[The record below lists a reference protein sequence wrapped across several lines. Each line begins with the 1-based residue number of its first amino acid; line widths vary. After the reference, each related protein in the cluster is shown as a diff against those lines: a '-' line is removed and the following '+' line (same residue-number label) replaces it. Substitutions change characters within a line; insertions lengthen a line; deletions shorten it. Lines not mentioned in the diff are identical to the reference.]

1 MTKTNEEN
9 TAFRSGFAAM
19 IGRTNVGK
27 STFLNTVLGQKIA
40 ITSNKPQTTRSR
52 QQAVFTD
59 ERGQIV
65 FLDTPGIHKARTKL
79 GEYMITVAD
88 RALRDVDVIVWMVE
102 PKGAIGEGER
112 HILKQLE
119 SIDVPVILLINKI
132 DTVPKE
138 DLLARI
144 ALYAKEYEFADIV
157 PVSAMKGDGVKEVVD
172 LIFSYLPEG
181 PMYYDEDTV
190 TDTKMRDLAAEFVRE
205 KALKCLKDEVPDG
218 IAVAIEQMTWVEG
231 TGRPLRNGKI
241 DTGRYDI
248 DAAIVCERDSHKRI
262 IIGKGGEMIKKIGSA
277 ARFEIERM
285 TGEHV
290 NLKLFVKVRKGWRD
304 NEAWLKDFGYDRR
317 DI

>member
-1 MTKTNEEN
+1 MSETKQP
-9 TAFRSGFAAM
+9 FRSGFAAM

-52 QQAVFTD
+52 QHAVYTD

-65 FLDTPGIHKARTKL
+65 FLDTPGIHKAKTKL

-102 PKGAIGEGER
+102 PKGPIGEGER

-119 SIDVPVILLINKI
+119 TIDVPVILLINKI

-144 ALYAKEYEFADIV
+144 AMYAKEYEFAEIV
-157 PVSAMKGDGVKEVVD
+157 PVSALKGEGTDEVVS
-172 LIFSYLPEG
+172 LIFDRLPEG

-190 TDTKMRDLAAEFVRE
+190 TDTKMRDLAAEFIRE
-205 KALKCLKDEVPDG
+205 KALKCLKDEVPHG
-218 IAVAIEQMTWVEG
+218 IAVAIEQMTWNEDG
-231 TGRPLRNGKI
+231 N
-241 DTGRYDI
+241 RYDI
-248 DAAIVCERDSHKRI
+248 DAAIICERDSHKRI

-285 TGEHV
+285 AGEHV
-290 NLKLFVKVRKGWRD
+290 NLKLWVKVRKGWRD
-304 NEAWLKDFGYDRR
+304 NDTWLRDFGYDRKNL
-317 DI
+317 

>member
-1 MTKTNEEN
+1 MSETKQP
-9 TAFRSGFAAM
+9 FRSGFAAM

-52 QQAVFTD
+52 QHAVYTD

-65 FLDTPGIHKARTKL
+65 FLDTPGIHKAKTKL

-102 PKGAIGEGER
+102 PKGSIGEGER

-119 SIDVPVILLINKI
+119 TIDVPVILLINKI

-144 ALYAKEYEFADIV
+144 AMYAKEYEFAEIV
-157 PVSAMKGDGVKEVVD
+157 PVSALKGEGTDEVVS
-172 LIFSYLPEG
+172 LIFDRLPEG

-190 TDTKMRDLAAEFVRE
+190 TDTKMRDLAAEFIRE
-205 KALKCLKDEVPDG
+205 KALKCLKDEVPHG
-218 IAVAIEQMTWVEG
+218 IAVAIEQMTWNEDG
-231 TGRPLRNGKI
+231 N
-241 DTGRYDI
+241 RYDI
-248 DAAIVCERDSHKRI
+248 DAAIICERDSHKRI

-285 TGEHV
+285 AGEHV
-290 NLKLFVKVRKGWRD
+290 NLKLWVKVRKGWRD
-304 NEAWLKDFGYDRR
+304 NDTWLRDFGYDRKNL
-317 DI
+317 

>member
-1 MTKTNEEN
+1 MSETKQP
-9 TAFRSGFAAM
+9 FRSGFAAM

-52 QQAVFTD
+52 QHAVYTD

-65 FLDTPGIHKARTKL
+65 FLDTPGIHKAKTKL

-102 PKGAIGEGER
+102 PKGPIGEGER

-119 SIDVPVILLINKI
+119 TIDVPVILLINKI
-132 DTVPKE
+132 DTVPKK

-144 ALYAKEYEFADIV
+144 AMYAKEYEFAEIV
-157 PVSAMKGDGVKEVVD
+157 PVSALKGEGTDEVVS
-172 LIFSYLPEG
+172 LIFDRLPEG

-190 TDTKMRDLAAEFVRE
+190 TDTKMRDLAAEFIRE
-205 KALKCLKDEVPDG
+205 KALKCLKDEVPHG
-218 IAVAIEQMTWVEG
+218 IAVAIEQMTWNEDG
-231 TGRPLRNGKI
+231 N
-241 DTGRYDI
+241 RYDI
-248 DAAIVCERDSHKRI
+248 DAAIICERDSHKRI

-285 TGEHV
+285 AGEHV
-290 NLKLFVKVRKGWRD
+290 NLKLWVKVRKGWRD
-304 NEAWLKDFGYDRR
+304 NDTWLRDFGYDRKNL
-317 DI
+317 

>member
-1 MTKTNEEN
+1 
-9 TAFRSGFAAM
+9 
-19 IGRTNVGK
+19 
-27 STFLNTVLGQKIA
+27 KIA

-52 QQAVFTD
+52 QHAVYTD

-65 FLDTPGIHKARTKL
+65 FLDTPGIHKAKTKL

-102 PKGAIGEGER
+102 PKGPIGEGER

-119 SIDVPVILLINKI
+119 TIDVPVILLINKI

-144 ALYAKEYEFADIV
+144 AMYAKEYEFAEIV
-157 PVSAMKGDGVKEVVD
+157 PVSALKGEGTDEVVS
-172 LIFSYLPEG
+172 LIFDRLPEG

-190 TDTKMRDLAAEFVRE
+190 TDTKMRDLAAEFIRE
-205 KALKCLKDEVPDG
+205 KALKCLKDEVPHG
-218 IAVAIEQMTWVEG
+218 IAVAIEQMTWNEDG
-231 TGRPLRNGKI
+231 N
-241 DTGRYDI
+241 RYDI
-248 DAAIVCERDSHKRI
+248 DAAIICERDSHKRI

-285 TGEHV
+285 AGEHV
-290 NLKLFVKVRKGWRD
+290 NLKLWVKVRKGWRD
-304 NEAWLKDFGYDRR
+304 NDTWLRDFGYDRKNL
-317 DI
+317 

>member
-1 MTKTNEEN
+1 MRKHMSETKQP
-9 TAFRSGFAAM
+9 FRSGFAAM

-52 QQAVFTD
+52 QHAVYTD

-65 FLDTPGIHKARTKL
+65 FLDTPGIHKAKTKL

-102 PKGAIGEGER
+102 PKGPIGEGER

-119 SIDVPVILLINKI
+119 TIDVPVILLINKI

-144 ALYAKEYEFADIV
+144 AMYAKEYEFAEIV
-157 PVSAMKGDGVKEVVD
+157 PVSALKGEGTDEVVS
-172 LIFSYLPEG
+172 LIFDRLPEG

-190 TDTKMRDLAAEFVRE
+190 TDTKMRDLAAEFIRE
-205 KALKCLKDEVPDG
+205 KALKCLKDEVPHG
-218 IAVAIEQMTWVEG
+218 IAVAIEQMTWNEEG
-231 TGRPLRNGKI
+231 N
-241 DTGRYDI
+241 RYDI
-248 DAAIVCERDSHKRI
+248 DAAIICERDSHKRI

-285 TGEHV
+285 AGEHV
-290 NLKLFVKVRKGWRD
+290 NLKLWVKVRKGWRD
-304 NEAWLKDFGYDRR
+304 NDTWLRDFGYDRKNL
-317 DI
+317 

>member
-1 MTKTNEEN
+1 MCDTKQP
-9 TAFRSGFAAM
+9 FRSGFAAM

-52 QQAVFTD
+52 QHAVYTD

-65 FLDTPGIHKARTKL
+65 FLDTPGIHKAKTKL

-102 PKGAIGEGER
+102 PKGPIGEGER

-119 SIDVPVILLINKI
+119 TIDVPVILLINKI

-144 ALYAKEYEFADIV
+144 AMYAKEYEFAEIV
-157 PVSAMKGDGVKEVVD
+157 PVSALKGEGTDEVVS
-172 LIFSYLPEG
+172 LIFDRLPEG

-190 TDTKMRDLAAEFVRE
+190 TDTKMRDLAAEFIRE
-205 KALKCLKDEVPDG
+205 KALKCLKDEVPHG
-218 IAVAIEQMTWVEG
+218 IAVAIEQMTWNEEG
-231 TGRPLRNGKI
+231 N
-241 DTGRYDI
+241 RYDI
-248 DAAIVCERDSHKRI
+248 DAAIICERDSHKRI

-285 TGEHV
+285 AGEHV
-290 NLKLFVKVRKGWRD
+290 NLKLWVKVRKGWRD
-304 NEAWLKDFGYDRR
+304 NDTWLRDFGYDRKNL
-317 DI
+317 

>member
-1 MTKTNEEN
+1 MSETKQP
-9 TAFRSGFAAM
+9 FRSGFAAM

-52 QQAVFTD
+52 QHAVYTD

-65 FLDTPGIHKARTKL
+65 FLDTPGIHKAKTKL

-102 PKGAIGEGER
+102 PKGPIGEGER

-119 SIDVPVILLINKI
+119 TIDVPVILLINKI

-144 ALYAKEYEFADIV
+144 AMYAKEYEFAEIV
-157 PVSAMKGDGVKEVVD
+157 PVSALKGEGTDEVVS
-172 LIFSYLPEG
+172 LIFDRLPEG

-190 TDTKMRDLAAEFVRE
+190 TDTKMRDLAAEFIRE
-205 KALKCLKDEVPDG
+205 KALKCLKDEVPHG
-218 IAVAIEQMTWVEG
+218 IAVAIEQMTWYEEG
-231 TGRPLRNGKI
+231 N
-241 DTGRYDI
+241 RYDI
-248 DAAIVCERDSHKRI
+248 DAAIICERDSHKRI

-285 TGEHV
+285 AGEHV
-290 NLKLFVKVRKGWRD
+290 NLKLWVKVRKGWRD
-304 NEAWLKDFGYDRR
+304 NDTWLRDFGYDRKNL
-317 DI
+317 

>member
-1 MTKTNEEN
+1 MSETKQP
-9 TAFRSGFAAM
+9 FRSGFAAM

-52 QQAVFTD
+52 QHAVYTD
-59 ERGQIV
+59 KRGQIV
-65 FLDTPGIHKARTKL
+65 FLDTPGIHKAKTKL

-102 PKGAIGEGER
+102 PKGPIGEGER

-119 SIDVPVILLINKI
+119 TIDVPVILLINKI

-144 ALYAKEYEFADIV
+144 AMYAKEYEFAEIV
-157 PVSAMKGDGVKEVVD
+157 PVSALKGEGTDEVVS
-172 LIFSYLPEG
+172 LILDRLPEG

-190 TDTKMRDLAAEFVRE
+190 TDTKMRDLAAEFIRE
-205 KALKCLKDEVPDG
+205 KALKCLKDEVPHG
-218 IAVAIEQMTWVEG
+218 IAVAIEQMTWNEDG
-231 TGRPLRNGKI
+231 N
-241 DTGRYDI
+241 RYDI
-248 DAAIVCERDSHKRI
+248 DAAIICERDSHKRI

-285 TGEHV
+285 AGEHV
-290 NLKLFVKVRKGWRD
+290 NLKLWVKVRKGWRD
-304 NEAWLKDFGYDRR
+304 NDTWLRDFGYDRKNL
-317 DI
+317 

>member
-1 MTKTNEEN
+1 MSETKQP
-9 TAFRSGFAAM
+9 FRSGFAAM

-52 QQAVFTD
+52 QHAVYTD
-59 ERGQIV
+59 ERGQTV
-65 FLDTPGIHKARTKL
+65 FLDTPGIHKAKTKL

-102 PKGAIGEGER
+102 PKGPIGEGER

-119 SIDVPVILLINKI
+119 TIDVPVILLINKI

-144 ALYAKEYEFADIV
+144 AMYAKEYEFAEIV
-157 PVSAMKGDGVKEVVD
+157 PVSALKGEGTDEVVS
-172 LIFSYLPEG
+172 LIFDRLPEG

-190 TDTKMRDLAAEFVRE
+190 TDTKMRDLAAEFIRE
-205 KALKCLKDEVPDG
+205 KALKCLKDEVPHG
-218 IAVAIEQMTWVEG
+218 IAVAIEQMTWNEEG
-231 TGRPLRNGKI
+231 N
-241 DTGRYDI
+241 RYDI
-248 DAAIVCERDSHKRI
+248 DAAIICERDSHKRI

-285 TGEHV
+285 AGEHV
-290 NLKLFVKVRKGWRD
+290 NLKLWVKVRKGWRD
-304 NEAWLKDFGYDRR
+304 NDTWLRDFGYDRKNL
-317 DI
+317 

>member
-1 MTKTNEEN
+1 MSETKQP
-9 TAFRSGFAAM
+9 FRSGFAAM

-52 QQAVFTD
+52 QHAVYTD

-65 FLDTPGIHKARTKL
+65 FLDTPGIHKAKTKL

-102 PKGAIGEGER
+102 PKGPIGEGER

-119 SIDVPVILLINKI
+119 TIDVPVILLINKI

-144 ALYAKEYEFADIV
+144 AMYAKEYEFAEIV
-157 PVSAMKGDGVKEVVD
+157 PVSALKGEGTDEVVS
-172 LIFSYLPEG
+172 LIFDRLPEG

-190 TDTKMRDLAAEFVRE
+190 TDTKMRDLAAEFIRE
-205 KALKCLKDEVPDG
+205 KALKCLKDEVPHG
-218 IAVAIEQMTWVEG
+218 IAVAIEQMTWNEEG
-231 TGRPLRNGKI
+231 N
-241 DTGRYDI
+241 RYDI
-248 DAAIVCERDSHKRI
+248 DAAIICERDSHKRI

-285 TGEHV
+285 AGEHV
-290 NLKLFVKVRKGWRD
+290 NLKLWVKVRKGWRD
-304 NEAWLKDFGYDRR
+304 NDTWLRDFGYDRKNL
-317 DI
+317 

>member
-1 MTKTNEEN
+1 MSETKQP
-9 TAFRSGFAAM
+9 FRSGFAAM

-52 QQAVFTD
+52 QHAVYTD

-65 FLDTPGIHKARTKL
+65 FLDTPGIHKAKTKL

-102 PKGAIGEGER
+102 PKGPIGEGER

-119 SIDVPVILLINKI
+119 TIDVPVILLINKI

-144 ALYAKEYEFADIV
+144 AMYAKEYEFAEIV
-157 PVSAMKGDGVKEVVD
+157 PVSALKGEGTDEVVS
-172 LIFSYLPEG
+172 LIFDRLPEG

-190 TDTKMRDLAAEFVRE
+190 TDTKMRDLAAEFIRE
-205 KALKCLKDEVPDG
+205 KALKCLKDEVPHG
-218 IAVAIEQMTWVEG
+218 IAVAIEQMTWNEDG
-231 TGRPLRNGKI
+231 N
-241 DTGRYDI
+241 RYDI
-248 DAAIVCERDSHKRI
+248 DAAIICERDSHKRI

-285 TGEHV
+285 AGEHV
-290 NLKLFVKVRKGWRD
+290 NLKLWVKVRKGWP
-304 NEAWLKDFGYDRR
+304 G
-317 DI
+317 DICLP